1 MSAQKEGELKP
12 RREKETTPWG
22 EPRPP
27 EDQIRPKVARC
38 RKILEDA
45 RGSLAV
51 RSAGNSRIE
60 DGTRAAVST
69 ADFSTARV
77 EVLAEVASTAG
88 TLAAAADGPML
99 VEDAVTAKICS
110 RRGGTIIGG
119 LGHSRD
125 AIVAFRVCA

>member
-1 MSAQKEGELKP
+1 M
-12 RREKETTPWG
+12 
-22 EPRPP
+22 
-27 EDQIRPKVARC
+27 ARC
-38 RKILEDA
+38 RKVLEDA

-88 TLAAAADGPML
+88 TLAAAADCATL
-99 VEDAVTAKICS
+99 VEDAVRAKTCS
-110 RRGGTIIGG
+110 SRGKQSLAGWVIQEMR
-119 LGHSRD
+119 LWHSESVHEASLLRWPGETYWWC
-125 AIVAFRVCA
+125 VSSRYV